1 VITICGA
8 FSQAFSPRFW
18 ILIVLRC
25 LLGFGVGLTGVV
37 CPLYVSEM
45 ADLDHEEKT
54 GFLGTLFQLAITV
67 GIVFA
72 FLVGLIIR
80 LDSSLG
86 DLQWRLIIGTGI
98 LPAILLLV
106 IGVFLM
112 PESTSWLRSVG
123 NENASLDISGA
134 PSKNCCEILSRKHF
148 KKFITGVML
157 AACLQLTGINVVMF
171 FGGDILNKTPIG
183 ENDVAVQLANLGI
196 GVWNSITTIIG
207 VALVG
212 RMKRKT
218 LIIAGTVILTGSNVL
233 IGFGGLLSK
242 DPTANTFTAV
252 VVVFI
257 GLALFLLGFEIG
269 PGCLFW
275 VLVNEI
281 FPPEI
286 KEQGVGLVNLLQWG
300 FNLLVTSVFPE
311 LISATSLAT
320 TFWIYAGIGVLVVI
334 YLQLFLEETND
345 KSAINGTY
353 DENEIL
359 RSGYKN

>member
-1 VITICGA
+1 
-8 FSQAFSPRFW
+8 
-18 ILIVLRC
+18 
-25 LLGFGVGLTGVV
+25 
-37 CPLYVSEM
+37 
-45 ADLDHEEKT
+45 
-54 GFLGTLFQLAITV
+54 
-67 GIVFA
+67 
-72 FLVGLIIR
+72 
-80 LDSSLG
+80 
-86 DLQWRLIIGTGI
+86 
-98 LPAILLLV
+98 
-106 IGVFLM
+106 
-112 PESTSWLRSVG
+112 
-123 NENASLDISGA
+123 
-134 PSKNCCEILSRKHF
+134 
-148 KKFITGVML
+148 
-157 AACLQLTGINVVMF
+157 
-171 FGGDILNKTPIG
+171 
-183 ENDVAVQLANLGI
+183 LANLGI

-242 DPTANTFTAV
+242 DPTANTTTAV
-252 VVVFI
+252 IVVFI

-334 YLQLFLEETND
+334 YLQVFLEETND